1 MLSLMVSLSGGGRL
15 GGLSIVSPLLL
26 LFWVETAPFSF
37 SMYKHALADKNVDYV
52 LSAALDS
59 GVAVSTVVI
68 FFCIMLPAGPLKW
81 WGNEVFMKTAD
92 GMGTPWKKLPPQGWF
107 GPSSWE

>member
-1 MLSLMVSLSGGGRL
+1 MSPPPIFL
-15 GGLSIVSPLLL
+15 GWKLP
-26 LFWVETAPFSF
+26 PFSV
-37 SMYKHALADKNVDYV
+37 YKDALADKNVDYV

-68 FFCIMLPAGPLKW
+68 FFCIVLPAGPLKW
-81 WGNEVFMKTAD
+81 WGNKVFLETAD
-92 GMGTPWKKLPPQGWF
+92 GRGTPWKNLPPQGWF